1 MRQLV
6 IVSWAIPQIVE
17 MIVDV
22 LVGIVEC
29 HIMVTGPNKR
39 IHGSH
44 ATPKLFIGCLA
55 HGLQHGHLLIFD
67 PAINLKVIEIYC
79 CHGYAGGIWV
89 SGTTTKQAD
98 SYNAHSTSDDESA
111 SVFVHS
117 VFHFQM
123 PVGELRI
130 GFQAS

>member
-1 MRQLV
+1 
-6 IVSWAIPQIVE
+6 

-22 LVGIVEC
+22 FVGIVKC

-44 ATPKLFIGCLA
+44 ATAKLFVGCLA

-67 PAINLKVIEIYC
+67 PTVNLKVVEIYC
-79 CHGYAGGIWV
+79 GHGYACDIWM

-98 SYNAHSTSDDESA
+98 SYNAHSTSGDESA

-117 VFHFQM
+117 VFHFQK
-123 PVGELRI
+123 PVEELRI

>member
-1 MRQLV
+1 
-6 IVSWAIPQIVE
+6 

-22 LVGIVEC
+22 LVGIVKC
-29 HIMVTGPNKR
+29 HVVIAGPYKG

-44 ATPKLFIGCLA
+44 ATTKLFVGCLT
-55 HGLQHGHLLIFD
+55 HGLQHGHLLILN
-67 PAINLKVIEIYC
+67 PTVNLKVIKVYC
-79 CHGYAGGIWV
+79 GHGYACGIWM

-98 SYNAHSTSDDESA
+98 SYNAHATSDDESA

-117 VFHFQM
+117 VFHFQK

>member
-1 MRQLV
+1 MLD
-6 IVSWAIPQIVE
+6 VSWAVSQLVE

-22 LVGIVEC
+22 LVGIVKC

-44 ATPKLFIGCLA
+44 ATAKLFVGRLT
-55 HGLQHGHLLIFD
+55 HGLQHSHLLIFD
-67 PAINLKVIEIYC
+67 PTVNLKVVKVYC
-79 CHGYAGGIWV
+79 GHGYACDIWV

-98 SYNAHSTSDDESA
+98 SYNAHATSGDESA

-117 VFHFQM
+117 VFHFQR
-123 PVGELRI
+123 PVEELRI
-130 GFQAS
+130 EFLAN